1 MPLVIIRTDNTDADG
16 GEEILSEY
24 LCDCSGCQN
33 TAVHAVGAVPELGS
47 SFAVCA
53 EHAARLMGAAKD
65 SAHE

>member
-1 MPLVIIRTDNTDADG
+1 MPLVIIRTDTTDADG
-16 GEEILSEY
+16 GEETLSEY
-24 LCDCSGCQN
+24 LCDYSDCPN

-53 EHAARLMGAAKD
+53 EHAARFMGAADD